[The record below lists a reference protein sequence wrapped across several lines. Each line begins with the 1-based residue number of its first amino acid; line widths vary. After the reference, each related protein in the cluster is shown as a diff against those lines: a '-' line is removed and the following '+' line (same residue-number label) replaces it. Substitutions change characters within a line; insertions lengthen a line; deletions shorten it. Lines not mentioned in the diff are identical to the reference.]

1 MLKKHG
7 MVKVI
12 GIDPG
17 LAATGIGIVRGRGL
31 DVDGYAYGSIPTQAS
46 HSTAHRLNEIFSK
59 LQRVIQKES
68 PDIMIVEDIFSLGR
82 YPESGILLGKVT
94 GVILL
99 CASQAAVPVHEVPV
113 REIKQV
119 LTGNGNAGKEQLE
132 AAVRHALNCKTP
144 IRPFHAS
151 DALAIALIGLY
162 RYQASG
168 PMLTDPFRLP

>member
-1 MLKKHG
+1 
-7 MVKVI
+7 MVKII

-17 LAATGIGIVRGRGL
+17 LAATGIGIVSGRGL
-31 DVDGYAYGSIPTQAS
+31 HVEGYAYGSITTVAGQPTAS
-46 HSTAHRLNEIFSK
+46 RLHRIFSK
-59 LQRVIQKES
+59 LLAVIQKES
-68 PDIMIVEDIFSLGR
+68 PDIMIVEDIFSLGK
-82 YPESGILLGKVT
+82 YPKSGITLGKVT

-99 CASQAAVPVHEVPV
+99 AASQAAIPVYEVPV

-132 AAVRHALNCKTP
+132 TAVRHALNCQAP

-162 RYQASG
+162 RYQDGHKRQFQSDYNR
-168 PMLTDPFRLP
+168 TS

>member
-1 MLKKHG
+1 MKLSSLKMQG
-7 MVKVI
+7 MVKII

-31 DVDGYAYGSIPTQAS
+31 EVDGYAYGSIPTESS

-59 LQRVIQKES
+59 LQQVIQTES
-68 PDIMIVEDIFSLGR
+68 PDIMVVEDIFSLGR
-82 YPESGILLGKVT
+82 YPQSGIMLGKVM
-94 GVILL
+94 GVVLL
-99 CASQAAVPVHEVPV
+99 CASQASIPVHEVPV

-119 LTGNGNAGKEQLE
+119 LTGNGNASKEQLE
-132 AAVRHALNCKTP
+132 VAVRRALNCQTQ

-162 RYQASG
+162 RYQDNG
-168 PMLTDPFRLP
+168 PA